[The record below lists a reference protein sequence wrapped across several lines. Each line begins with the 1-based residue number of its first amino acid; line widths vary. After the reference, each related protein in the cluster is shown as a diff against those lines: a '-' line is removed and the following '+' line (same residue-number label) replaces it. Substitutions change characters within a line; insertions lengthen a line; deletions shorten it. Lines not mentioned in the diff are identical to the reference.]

1 MSRGCVCV
9 FAKPPRPGTVKT
21 RLATVLGDDG
31 AAALARA
38 FLLDTWN
45 TVTRVSGVDVVLA
58 ATELDAPEWRSLHAA
73 EVWPQGA
80 GTLGDRLERVLRRAL
95 QAHPFAIA
103 IGTDIP
109 GLPVS
114 RFDDARD
121 ALRAADAVLG
131 PADDGG
137 FYLIGVSTCP
147 HGLLDTVPWSASDTC
162 ARTLERL
169 GQHHLTTTVI
179 APWLDVDAPADL
191 DTLRRRLRDG
201 TIHAPETARILGGA
215 AATESS
221 RARTTDG

>member
-1 MSRGCVCV
+1 MSRGCLCV

-21 RLATVLGDDG
+21 RLAPVLGDAA
-31 AAALARA
+31 AAALAHA

-45 TVTRVSGVDVVLA
+45 TVTRVSGVTVVLA
-58 ATELDAPEWRSLHAA
+58 ATEVDAPEWRSLKDA

-95 QAHPFAIA
+95 EAHPFAIA

-114 RFDDARD
+114 RLDDACE
-121 ALRAADAVLG
+121 ALRTADAVLG

-137 FYLIGVSTCP
+137 FYLLGVSKCP
-147 HGLLDTVPWSASDTC
+147 QGLLDTVPWSASDTC

-169 GQHHLTTTVI
+169 GHHHLRTTLI
-179 APWLDVDAPADL
+179 DSWFDIDEPADL
-191 DTLRRRLRDG
+191 HALRRRIREA
-201 TIHAPETARILGGA
+201 TIDAPETARFLIRETANANLP
-215 AATESS
+215 
-221 RARTTDG
+221 RADL

>member
-9 FAKPPRPGTVKT
+9 FAKPPRPGAVKT
-21 RLATVLGDDG
+21 RLASVVGDNG

-38 FLLDTWN
+38 FLLDTWS
-45 TVTRVSGVDVVLA
+45 TATRVSGVAVVLA
-58 ATELDAPEWRSLHAA
+58 ATEVDAPEWRSLDAA

-95 QAHPFAIA
+95 QAHSFAIA

-109 GLPVS
+109 GMPLS
-114 RFDDARD
+114 RLDDACE
-121 ALRAADAVLG
+121 ALRTADAVLG

-147 HGLLDTVPWSASDTC
+147 DGLLDTVPWSASDTC

-169 GQHHLTTTVI
+169 RQHHLTTTVI
-179 APWLDVDAPADL
+179 DPWFDVDEPADL
-191 DTLRRRLRDG
+191 DALRRRIRDG
-201 TIHAPETARILGGA
+201 TIHAPETARILGGEA
-215 AATESS
+215 ANGNLP
-221 RARTTDG
+221 RAEI

>member
-21 RLATVLGDDG
+21 RLASVLGDEG
-31 AAALARA
+31 AGALARA
-38 FLLDTWN
+38 FLLDTWS
-45 TVTRVSGVDVVLA
+45 TATRVSGVDVVLA
-58 ATELDAPEWRSLHAA
+58 ATEVEAPEWTSLPAA

-109 GLPVS
+109 GLPLS
-114 RFDDARD
+114 RLIDGCE
-121 ALRAADAVLG
+121 ALRTADAVLG

-147 HGLLDTVPWSASDTC
+147 DGLLDTVPWSASDTC

-169 GQHHLTTTVI
+169 GQHHLTTTLI
-179 APWLDVDAPADL
+179 APWFDVDEPADL
-191 DTLRRRLRDG
+191 DALRRRIRDG

-215 AATESS
+215 AARESS
-221 RARTTDG
+221 RADD